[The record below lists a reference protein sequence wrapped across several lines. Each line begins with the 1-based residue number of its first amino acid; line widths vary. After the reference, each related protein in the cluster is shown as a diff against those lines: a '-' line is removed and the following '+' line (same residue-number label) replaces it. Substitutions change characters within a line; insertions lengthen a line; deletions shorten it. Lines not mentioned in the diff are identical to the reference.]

1 MSKLLSVC
9 LCLILLFGCSG
20 NREEANLI
28 PARATR
34 VFSGQSVEVVLA
46 EGSGITKVRIIGI
59 DAPDLRQSPWGE
71 AAKKRLS
78 ELVIGLPID
87 LETDS
92 LKSDRFN
99 RIQAHIWRDK
109 VLISQQLVKEGFVL
123 ANTEYPHSYSKLLI
137 DAREYARLM
146 GLGIWNP
153 KLALRQTP
161 SQFRARI
168 KNNHQSRSITNN

>member
-1 MSKLLSVC
+1 MFKLLSIC
-9 LCLILLFGCSG
+9 LCIILLFGCGG
-20 NREEANLI
+20 NSEQANLI
-28 PARATR
+28 PAKVTR
-34 VFSGQSVEVVLA
+34 VLSGQTIEVVLA
-46 EGSGITKVRIIGI
+46 ETSQVAKVRIVGI

-71 AAKKRLS
+71 TAKKRLS
-78 ELVIGLPID
+78 ELVTGLPID

-92 LKSDRFN
+92 LETDSFN
-99 RIQAHIWRDK
+99 RIQAHIWRNK
-109 VLISQQLVKEGFVL
+109 ILISQQLVKEGCVL

-161 SQFRARI
+161 SQFRQQI
-168 KNNHQSRSITNN
+168 KNNHQLRSITNN